1 MRGYIRTWTTG
12 RKSVVGRPV
21 KSASPGLTLN
31 AKLILISYRFSY
43 EATYIISYRFLCEA
57 TGTGQSPLGKRLRDN
72 PYRYTLFYNI
82 CSSRVKFCMASSTKK
97 KKKLNFF
104 LWVVEHLMDRTSYLQ
119 KIYVRMPS
127 LLSLWTV
134 GSSTYFRGRAMEW
147 FIDSN

>member
-1 MRGYIRTWTTG
+1 
-12 RKSVVGRPV
+12 
-21 KSASPGLTLN
+21 
-31 AKLILISYRFSY
+31 
-43 EATYIISYRFLCEA
+43 
-57 TGTGQSPLGKRLRDN
+57 
-72 PYRYTLFYNI
+72 
-82 CSSRVKFCMASSTKK
+82 MASSTKK

-134 GSSTYFRGRAMEW
+134 GSSTYFRVRAMEW